1 MMLMSVA
8 TFAAEGWPANY
19 GGVMLQAFWWD
30 SYADTKWTALEG
42 RSDELSKYFDLIWIP
57 NAATTADH
65 AKVNE
70 MGYMPCY
77 YLDYNTCFGT
87 EAQLRSLIN
96 TYKAKGTG
104 IIEDVVINHK
114 NGFMSW
120 CNFPNE
126 EVEGTNTGKT
136 YSITWDNTNYSG
148 ICKNDEANSNANSG
162 VAGKIQGNYD
172 TGDNF
177 DGCRDLDHTNAL
189 VQQNIKTYLDY
200 MKNELG
206 FAGWRYDM
214 VKGYS
219 PAYTKIYNESC
230 DAQFSVGEYWASEN
244 ETKGWI
250 DGTGKTS
257 AAFDFDLKYNIA
269 RAFDEGNWQAL
280 GWRSFTGNAS
290 YARYSVTFVD
300 NHDTGRTDGQGSK
313 PLANNWSAAN
323 AYILAIP
330 GTPCVWLK
338 HYNADKTNIGK
349 MILAR
354 KAAGITNQS
363 SVLNEGQKDGGYYIE
378 TQGTKGKV
386 YVLFGG
392 AANGSAPSGYTLIA
406 SGDAYKF
413 YSTVTSDDATVELS
427 PVGSSFKT
435 ETLDVTLKATNA
447 TSAWYQVDGGAK
459 TPFTGTAT
467 VTIGSGVE
475 AGTAITVKW
484 GATDKNGKETTGS
497 ATYTKKDPNA
507 TTVIYLK
514 NASNWSDVYAY
525 VYSGTTSNGE
535 WPGVKMTKSATA
547 DYDYSYTLPDE
558 LADGC
563 KVIFTESLSATTNR
577 YPADGAEGL
586 ECGGKSMLFNN
597 STKAW
602 GEYSTAPVP
611 TPVPAT
617 GLSVPAT
624 LSVKQGS
631 TANITVT
638 YTPANASEGKEVTW
652 TSDNVKVAT
661 VANGVVTAVAEGTA
675 TITATLANGATA
687 QCVVTVTEGPAVP
700 HFTGYRVYFEN
711 TGSWATVNCY
721 AWDSN
726 NTPLAGA
733 WPGSA
738 MTKEGDYYYI
748 TFSSAPAN
756 VIFNNGSDKTDDLKF
771 NNGYLYK
778 ADDSSEQ
785 YAICDGQGDD
795 PTPPTPVEG
804 TKLYFEN
811 TGNWSKVYCYVW
823 TPEAFGDWPGTEVT
837 EKEDKYFVV
846 TVTDAAVTNVIF
858 NNGDRSQTSN
868 LTIRANAIYNASGD
882 TGKTY
887 TGGDD
892 PTPPTPE
899 APEFEGYR
907 VYYNNTNNWA
917 TPYCY
922 AWNATGNNTWPGS
935 AMTKDDTTG
944 YWYADFDFE
953 PTNVIFSN
961 NRASQTANLDFG
973 NGYLYQADGTSAPY
987 AKHKDTPVPP
997 VVKVGDVD
1005 LDGDV
1010 DADDYDAIVDI
1021 ILQKTDMPAADT
1033 DAFTAADA
1041 NADGTIDAEDIMAVE
1056 LMIATPDIAPTG
1068 IAPTK
1073 DLRISVASATPVAQ
1087 LQFVMTLPNG
1097 MTPVELTAT
1106 TADNHEV
1113 TLVAKGGKYLATVLS
1128 DDNSN
1133 ITEDIVLKMQ
1143 FVNSDSPVSFS
1154 AVQAAT
1160 GGADVQAVAATLSA
1174 QFDEEPVVETAISC
1188 ETAVSMKANSTHA
1201 IDLNITSDD
1210 HIGVVAAN
1218 ISLPEGITFADN
1230 ALASS
1235 VDNMPFLG
1243 NTLTDGSMQVVLSS
1257 PSAALIH
1264 PSADA
1269 KFGAFTVKSGSK
1281 LAAGAQ
1287 IVISDITVVN
1297 VAAAGTPL
1305 ADIVINVTVEDDLAT
1320 GISTILSDDTQADIY
1335 DVAGRHLGKKSAAQL
1350 PKGIYIINGHKVIK

>member
-30 SYADTKWTALEG
+30 SYADTKWSALEA
-42 RSDELSKYFDLIWIP
+42 RSNELSQYFDLIWIP

-87 EAQLRSLIN
+87 EAQLRSLIK

-120 CNFPNE
+120 CSFPDE
-126 EVEGTNTGKT
+126 EVVGTNTGKT
-136 YSITWDNTNYSG
+136 YSVTWDNTNYTG
-148 ICKNDEANSNANSG
+148 ICKNDEANSNASSG

-177 DGCRDLDHTNAL
+177 DGCRDLDHTNSL

-200 MKNELG
+200 MKNEIG

-230 DAQFSVGEYWASEN
+230 DAQFSVGEYWASEG

-300 NHDTGRTDGQGSK
+300 NHDTGRTDGHGSK
-313 PLANNWSAAN
+313 PLANKWSAAN

-330 GTPCVWLK
+330 GTPCIWLK
-338 HYNADKTNIGK
+338 HWNADKTNIGK

-392 AANGSAPSGYTLIA
+392 AANGSAPSGYTLVA

-413 YSTVTSDDATVELS
+413 YSTVTADDATVEIS
-427 PVGSSFKT
+427 PAGTSFKT
-435 ETLDVTLKATNA
+435 ETLDITLKATNA
-447 TSAWYQVDGGAK
+447 ASAWYHVDGGAK
-459 TPFTGTAT
+459 TSFTGTTT
-467 VTIGSGVE
+467 VTIGDGVE
-475 AGTAITVKW
+475 IGSAITVAW

-547 DYDYSYTLPDE
+547 DYDYSYTLPDD

-563 KVIFTESLSATTNR
+563 KVIFTESQSATTNR

-586 ECGGKSMLFNN
+586 ECDGKSMLFNN

-602 GEYSTAPVP
+602 GEYSTAPEP
-611 TPVPAT
+611 TPGP
-617 GLSVPAT
+617 GP
-624 LSVKQGS
+624 Q
-631 TANITVT
+631 
-638 YTPANASEGKEVTW
+638 P
-652 TSDNVKVAT
+652 D
-661 VANGVVTAVAEGTA
+661 VVTATVYFDNTA
-675 TITATLANGATA
+675 NYG
-687 QCVVTVTEGPAVP
+687 TVTCHYWGGVSSE
-700 HFTGYRVYFEN
+700 
-711 TGSWATVNCY
+711 
-721 AWDSN
+721 
-726 NTPLAGA
+726 
-733 WPGSA
+733 WPGV
-738 MTKEGDYYYI
+738 T
-748 TFSSAPAN
+748 TT
-756 VIFNNGSDKTDDLKF
+756 DKTSEGYYKFTINVTAGMPTGIIFSDNGNNKF
-771 NNGYLYK
+771 NGGIDGEFIDGALY
-778 ADDSSEQ
+778 S
-785 YAICDGQGDD
+785 
-795 PTPPTPVEG
+795 
-804 TKLYFEN
+804 
-811 TGNWSKVYCYVW
+811 
-823 TPEAFGDWPGTEVT
+823 
-837 EKEDKYFVV
+837 
-846 TVTDAAVTNVIF
+846 
-858 NNGDRSQTSN
+858 
-868 LTIRANAIYNASGD
+868 ASGYVRMYSD
-882 TGKTY
+882 E
-887 TGGDD
+887 
-892 PTPPTPE
+892 PE

-922 AWNATGNNTWPGS
+922 AWNATGDNTWPGKK
-935 AMTKDDTTG
+935 MTKDDTTG

-961 NRASQTANLDFG
+961 NGASQTADLVFA
-973 NGYLYQADGTSAPY
+973 NGHLYQADGSHKEY
-987 AKHKDTPVPP
+987 AKQVVATKPTVAITPAGGTYAASQFVTITTKGAKSATYTIDGNDAVSFTDATSITVSKSCTLTVTATNEIGTTTETVEFTISETPVPSDTYYVYFQTSAGWENVSLYAWNDNNTELNGQWPGTNNGEKISKEGNTYLRFALSEQPTGIIFFNGTDKAGYGDLDFAANGLYNKDGYTGKEYTDTPDVVELKVTISPEGGEFKTSRNITVEAIGAVSSAYQIGDSDPIQFSTRAAFSITETCTVTVTAESATGEKKSVSADFVRTDIP
-997 VVKVGDVD
+997 VVKPIPGDVN
-1005 LDGDV
+1005 GDKTID
-1010 DADDYDAIVDI
+1010 DADYEAIVDI
-1021 ILQKTDMPAADT
+1021 VLKKTDMPAPGSD
-1033 DAFTAADA
+1033 DFTRADA
-1041 NADGTIDAEDIMAVE
+1041 NEDGSVNAADVMAVE
-1056 LMIATPDIAPTG
+1056 N
-1068 IAPTK
+1068 K
-1073 DLRISVASATPVAQ
+1073 
-1087 LQFVMTLPNG
+1087 
-1097 MTPVELTAT
+1097 
-1106 TADNHEV
+1106 
-1113 TLVAKGGKYLATVLS
+1113 
-1128 DDNSN
+1128 
-1133 ITEDIVLKMQ
+1133 
-1143 FVNSDSPVSFS
+1143 
-1154 AVQAAT
+1154 
-1160 GGADVQAVAATLSA
+1160 
-1174 QFDEEPVVETAISC
+1174 
-1188 ETAVSMKANSTHA
+1188 
-1201 IDLNITSDD
+1201 
-1210 HIGVVAAN
+1210 
-1218 ISLPEGITFADN
+1218 
-1230 ALASS
+1230 
-1235 VDNMPFLG
+1235 
-1243 NTLTDGSMQVVLSS
+1243 
-1257 PSAALIH
+1257 
-1264 PSADA
+1264 
-1269 KFGAFTVKSGSK
+1269 
-1281 LAAGAQ
+1281 
-1287 IVISDITVVN
+1287 
-1297 VAAAGTPL
+1297 
-1305 ADIVINVTVEDDLAT
+1305 INN
-1320 GISTILSDDTQADIY
+1320 
-1335 DVAGRHLGKKSAAQL
+1335 K
-1350 PKGIYIINGHKVIK
+1350 